1 MAQKLIYYDG
11 LKHAD
16 LNSDDPSVWTFL
28 SGGRQTL
35 TDEYYSRVAAAFRA
49 FNLKAN
55 TVGGMPFCLYKA
67 SAKNGKKAL
76 PTGNEQIDDAAE
88 DEEFD
93 SSATWENKVGFL
105 PNPSE
110 LFRLD
115 TLSYMTSNTVYN
127 VRTTDAL
134 GYKQRGLYHAVASTF
149 TPETDPVSGALVRI
163 WRQVG
168 ASREEFKP
176 EDKRLFRAWRLD
188 HTTEVLPSPNTEAR
202 AIMHAAGVM
211 YYADFWVQNFYRR
224 GGIKPTLIA
233 MKGLI
238 GNEAKEDKEKSWT
251 DFLRGLGRFTNRI
264 ARIFNA
270 ESMDIQSFGS
280 GVDDMKDN
288 KIYEQALANIAM
300 GVGMPLSLLM
310 ANSANYA
317 TAKEEK
323 ATWYENDIIPLCNWL
338 AYEYNRQIFEPI
350 GLRLEFKPETLD
362 PQQEDETER
371 AQAMSAY
378 MKVVNECPT
387 YEVFEGMAAMMG
399 LEMPDELKEALKKLY
414 ADKQQ
419 KEKEL
424 QERMQQGGYEI
435 GPDGKPIPAQ
445 AQPKDGEKPAFGKP
459 KDMPMDDEPEEEEK
473 PAPPAKW
480 TPTIDQ
486 LDDLRIYR
494 EVALRRLKKG
504 DSMDFEYQPH
514 HEGGLPADVVTTIKT
529 ALVSASTPEAV
540 KAAFDAP
547 VKEYEVFQMSKTLR
561 VVDVDGYFAEQEQ
574 SDLKALADS
583 MNKMAEAIF
592 TTKST
597 PAPVRADPSNIN
609 ITMPAISLT
618 AQMPEQGTVT
628 VNVPQQPAPTVNV
641 TMPEQL
647 APVVNVAAPKVVVM
661 DGGPKDIDIV
671 RRDGKITGA
680 KVK

>member
-1 MAQKLIYYDG
+1 MAQRLIFTDG
-11 LKHAD
+11 IKHAD
-16 LNSDDPSVWTFL
+16 LLTDDPSVWTYY
-28 SGGRQTL
+28 SGGRNTL
-35 TDEYYSRVAAAFRA
+35 SDEYYSKVAAAFRA

-55 TVGGMPFCLYKA
+55 TVGGMPFCLYKQGP
-67 SAKNGKKAL
+67 KDGKKAL
-76 PTGNEQIDDAAE
+76 PTGNEEVDDTAE
-88 DEEFD
+88 DDEFD
-93 SSATWENKVGFL
+93 SSASWENKVGFL

-163 WRQVG
+163 VRQVG
-168 ASREEFKP
+168 TRQEYYKP
-176 EDKRLFRAWRLD
+176 EDKKLFRAWRLD

-233 MKGLI
+233 MKGLLSP
-238 GNEAKEDKEKSWT
+238 EAKEDKERGW
-251 DFLRGLGRFTNRI
+251 DAFLRGLGRFTNRV

-270 ESMDIQSFGS
+270 ESMTIEPFGS

-300 GVGMPLSLLM
+300 GVGMPLSLLL

-338 AYEYNRQIFEPI
+338 AYEYNRQIFEPM

-378 MKVVNECPT
+378 MKVINECPT
-387 YEVFEGMAAMMG
+387 YELFVGMAAMMG
-399 LEMPDELKEALKKLY
+399 LEVPDELHGALEAFYQDKEKK
-414 ADKQQ
+414 Q
-419 KEKEL
+419 KEM
-424 QERMQQGGYEI
+424 QEQMQQGGYVL
-435 GPDGKPIPAQ
+435 GADGKPVPAQ
-445 AQPKDGEKPAFGKP
+445 AQPKDGEEKPGDKPAFGKP
-459 KDMPMDDEPEEEEK
+459 AAEDEEPEEDKK
-473 PAPPAKW
+473 PFPPAKW
-480 TPTIDQ
+480 IPS
-486 LDDLRIYR
+486 LDELEEMRIWR

-504 DSMDFEYQPH
+504 DNMAFEYEPH
-514 HEGGLPADVVTTIKT
+514 HGGVPVEIGAQIKAAIAMAT
-529 ALVSASTPEAV
+529 TPEAV
-540 KAAFDAP
+540 KAAFNVDTSAP
-547 VKEYEVFQMSKTLR
+547 
-561 VVDVDGYFAEQEQ
+561 AQEPP
-574 SDLKALADS
+574 SDLKALAES
-583 MNKMAEAIF
+583 MNKMAEAMF
-592 TTKST
+592 AGK
-597 PAPVRADPSNIN
+597 
-609 ITMPAISLT
+609 
-618 AQMPEQGTVT
+618 QTVS
-628 VNVPQQPAPTVNV
+628 
-641 TMPEQL
+641 E
-647 APVVNVAAPKVVVM
+647 K
-661 DGGPKDIDIV
+661 G
-671 RRDGKITGA
+671 
-680 KVK
+680 